1 MRWPSTQIRSFH
13 GALWLTGLVLS
24 GLLSARAERLPLK
37 AYTVADGL
45 PNNVINKIV
54 RDSRGFLWFCTEEG
68 LSRFDGYSF
77 RNYGVEQGL
86 PHAIVNDFLE
96 TSKGELWIAT
106 NAGLVFFNP
115 RGEATARV
123 VLANQTPG
131 RPPMFT
137 VLVPEDDD
145 RQARAITVLYE
156 DRGGT
161 IWCGTMK
168 HLYRLERHD
177 NRFKL
182 QFADLETGDG
192 QPTEVYVYDLLE
204 DRAGSLWIAA
214 SSGLFRRRPD
224 GRIEHYTK
232 RDGLPDDV
240 IHDLLEDHQ
249 GRLWAA
255 TRLGGFFRFVAD
267 DTRRSP
273 TVAEV
278 YNKQK
283 GLPTDWVFQLFETSD
298 HRFWIATNV
307 GVVAFF
313 PDGDEHGQ
321 RFRAY
326 TKRHGLS
333 FQEVTRLSE
342 DSGGNL
348 WLGTNTAGAMKLAHD
363 GFVTYDE
370 GDGVD
375 SVGVIF
381 ADRAGGVCFR
391 GYVLGDKHA
400 SIFDGG
406 KVDLLHSRG
415 ITYWQ
420 TLGRY
425 DGQQFTW
432 FVPNVLKGK
441 DFGWV
446 REGVTLQGRNG
457 EWWVAMHGQLY
468 HFPGADNFTD
478 LVKARPLAVYG
489 EESTQGVPQIFRIFE
504 DSQGRIWISSFASGS
519 NRLVRLER
527 GEHGKQTLTDL
538 TASANLPSLKADLAR
553 AFAEDRAGNIW
564 VGFNTG
570 LARYRAGAFTFFT
583 TKDGLLPGPINYI
596 YTDHAGRLWLAL
608 TRSGL
613 LRLDEPVSERPAFT
627 SYTTAEGLSSNNVEV
642 VTEDLSGNIY
652 AGTGRGLDRLDPAT
666 GRVRHYTTA
675 DGLASGS
682 FLDAFRDRNGVLWFG
697 THNGLSRF
705 VPGTHEPAP
714 SLPIL
719 IGGLR
724 VAGLQEPLSA
734 LGESDIRLPD
744 ISANQNQLQID
755 FAGLSFAPGDVLHYQ
770 YKLEGANLDWSAP
783 TEQRTVNFANLAPGH
798 YRFLVRAI
806 TSDGVNSS
814 APASV
819 TFTILPHIWQRW
831 WFYSLIALLLLATA
845 YLLYRYRL
853 RRVIELERVRT
864 RIASDLHD
872 DIGSNLS
879 PIAGLSEVLGQQA
892 RWSDSLIAERLSI
905 IANASR
911 QSVEAMGDIV
921 WAVNPKRD
929 NVIDLAHRMRR
940 FASDSL
946 TGRNIQF
953 HFDAPNPNQNTK
965 INAEVRREVFL
976 VFKEAVNNIAR
987 HSGCK
992 TVEASLKSERGT
1004 LTLRLQ
1010 DDGQGFNEAAS
1021 NHGQGLESMRRRA
1034 EKLGGRVEMIS
1045 QPGAGATVILTAPIG
1060 GRV

>member
-1 MRWPSTQIRSFH
+1 MTAGLRR
-13 GALWLTGLVLS
+13 ALRGLVLV
-24 GLLSARAERLPLK
+24 GTCLLAEFFASTPQISAQRLPLK
-37 AYTVADGL
+37 SYTVAEGL

-54 RDSRGFLWFCTEEG
+54 RDSRGFLWFCTGEG

-77 RNYGVEQGL
+77 SNYGVDQGL
-86 PHAIVNDFLE
+86 PHAVVNDFLE
-96 TSKGELWIAT
+96 TSKGELWVAT
-106 NAGLVFFNP
+106 NAGLVLFNP

-123 VLANQTPG
+123 VLASQKSVP
-131 RPPMFT
+131 PPMFT
-137 VLVPEDDD
+137 VVVPEDDD
-145 RQARAITVLYE
+145 RQARAVTVLYE
-156 DRGGT
+156 GRGGT

-168 HLYRLERHD
+168 HLYRLERQE

-182 QFADLETGDG
+182 LSVDMGTADGH
-192 QPTEVYVYDLLE
+192 PNEVFVYDLLE
-204 DRAGSLWIAA
+204 DPSGSLWVAA
-214 SSGLFRRRPD
+214 ANGLFRRRPD

-267 DTRRSP
+267 DTRGP
-273 TVAEV
+273 VVAEV

-313 PDGDEHGQ
+313 PEGDEHGQ
-321 RFRAY
+321 RFRVY

-333 FQEVTRLSE
+333 FQEVTALNE

-348 WLGTNTAGAMKLAHD
+348 WLGTNTAGAMKLARD
-363 GFVTYDE
+363 GFVTYGE
-370 GDGVD
+370 QDGVD
-375 SVGVIF
+375 SVGAIF

-406 KVDLLHSRG
+406 KVDLLHSG
-415 ITYWQ
+415 EITYWQ

-425 DGQQFTW
+425 DGQRFTW

-441 DFGWV
+441 YFGWV
-446 REGVTLQGRNG
+446 REGLTLQARNG

-468 HFPGADNFTD
+468 RFPAADNFTH

-489 EESTQGVPQIFRIFE
+489 EESTAAVPQIFRIFE
-504 DSQGRIWISSFASGS
+504 DSQGRIWISSFDSGS
-519 NRLVRLER
+519 NRLALWDR
-527 GEHGKQTLTDL
+527 GKQTLGDL
-538 TASANLPSLKADLAR
+538 TGTPNLPSLKDDLPR

-564 VGFNTG
+564 VGFSTG
-570 LARYRAGAFTFFT
+570 LARYRDGAFTFFT
-583 TKDGLLPGPINYI
+583 TKDGLPPGPINYI
-596 YTDHAGRLWLAL
+596 YTDRAGRLWLAL
-608 TRSGL
+608 SRSGL
-613 LRLDEPVSERPAFT
+613 LRVDNPATERPAFM
-627 SYTTAEGLSSNNVEV
+627 SYTTAEGLSSNSVEV
-642 VTEDLSGNIY
+642 ITEDLSGDIY

-666 GRVRHYTTA
+666 GRIWHYTTA

-682 FLDAFRDRNGVLWFG
+682 FLDALRDRNGVLWFG

-705 VPGTHEPAP
+705 VPGTHEPAAP
-714 SLPIL
+714 LPIL
-719 IGGLR
+719 ISGLR
-724 VAGLQEPLSA
+724 VAGLQRPLSA

-744 ISANQNQLQID
+744 LAADQNQLQID
-755 FAGLSFAPGDVLHYQ
+755 FFGLSFAPGDVLHYQ
-770 YKLEGANLDWSAP
+770 YKLEGANADWTAP
-783 TEQRTVNFANLAPGH
+783 TDHRTVNYASLAPGH
-798 YRFLVRAI
+798 YRFLVRAV
-806 TSDGVNSS
+806 TSDGIVSP
-814 APASV
+814 APAAVS
-819 TFTILPHIWQRW
+819 FTILPHIWQRW
-831 WFYSLIALLLLATA
+831 WFFSLIVVFVVAAA
-845 YLLYRYRL
+845 YTMYRYRL
-853 RRVIELERVRT
+853 RRMIDLERVRT

-879 PIAGLSEVLGQQA
+879 LIAGLSDMLGQQA
-892 RWSDSLIAERLSI
+892 RQSDSPIAERLSV

-929 NVIDLAHRMRR
+929 NVVDLAHRMRR
-940 FASDSL
+940 FASDRL
-946 TGRNIQF
+946 TASNIEF
-953 HFDAPNPNQNTK
+953 HFDAPGPNQNVK
-965 INAEVRREVFL
+965 IGAEVRREVFL
-976 VFKEAVNNIAR
+976 VFKEGINNIAR
-987 HSGCK
+987 HSGCRLA
-992 TVEASLKSERGT
+992 EASLRIEHGMIILKLG
-1004 LTLRLQ
+1004 
-1010 DDGQGFNEAAS
+1010 DDGRGFEGADAD
-1021 NHGQGLESMRRRA
+1021 HGHGLDSMRRRA
-1034 EKLGGRVEMIS
+1034 EKLDGRVEVIS
-1045 QPGAGATVILTAPIG
+1045 QPGVGTTVILTAPIS

>member
-1 MRWPSTQIRSFH
+1 MRCASRQIRSFH
-13 GALWLTGLVLS
+13 QALWLTGL
-24 GLLSARAERLPLK
+24 LLSAWLTAQGERLPLK

-54 RDSRGFLWFCTEEG
+54 RDSRGFLWFCTQEG

-77 RNYGVEQGL
+77 TNYGVDQGL
-86 PHAIVNDFLE
+86 PHAIINDFLE
-96 TSKGELWIAT
+96 TSKGELWVAT

-115 RGEATARV
+115 RSREETARV
-123 VLANQTPG
+123 VLANQKSGP
-131 RPPMFT
+131 PPMFT
-137 VLVPEDDD
+137 VVVPEDDD
-145 RQARAITVLYE
+145 RQARAVTVLYE

-182 QFADLETGDG
+182 LSVDMGTAGH
-192 QPTEVYVYDLLE
+192 PTEVFVYDLLE
-204 DRAGSLWIAA
+204 DRSGSLWVAA

-267 DTRRSP
+267 DTRGSP
-273 TVAEV
+273 LVAQV

-313 PDGDEHGQ
+313 PEGDEHGQ

-333 FQEVTRLSE
+333 FQEVTALNE

-348 WLGTNTAGAMKLAHD
+348 WLGTNTAGAMKLARD
-363 GFVTYDE
+363 GFVTYGE
-370 GDGVD
+370 QDGVD

-406 KVDLLHSRG
+406 KVDLLHSG
-415 ITYWQ
+415 EITYWQ

-425 DGQQFTW
+425 DGQRFTW

-441 DFGWV
+441 YFGWV
-446 REGVTLQGRNG
+446 REGVTLQARNG
-457 EWWVAMHGQLY
+457 EWWVAMHGKLY
-468 HFPGADNFTD
+468 RFPAADNFTH

-489 EESTQGVPQIFRIFE
+489 EESTLDVPQIFRIFE
-504 DSQGRIWISSFASGS
+504 DSQGRIWISSFDSGS
-519 NRLVRLER
+519 NRLVLWER
-527 GEHGKQTLTDL
+527 GNQTLGDL
-538 TASANLPSLKADLAR
+538 TGAANLPSLKDDLAR
-553 AFAEDRAGNIW
+553 SFAEDRAGNIW
-564 VGFNTG
+564 VGFSTG
-570 LARYRAGAFTFFT
+570 LARYRDGAFTFFT
-583 TKDGLLPGPINYI
+583 TKDGLPPGPINYI

-608 TRSGL
+608 SRSGL
-613 LRLDEPVSERPAFT
+613 LRVDDPTTERPAFT
-627 SYTTAEGLSSNNVEV
+627 SYTTAEGLSSNSVEV
-642 VTEDLSGNIY
+642 ITEDLSGDIY

-682 FLDAFRDRNGVLWFG
+682 FLDALRDRNGVLWFG

-705 VPGTHEPAP
+705 VPGTHEPAAP
-714 SLPIL
+714 VPIL
-719 IGGLR
+719 ISGLR
-724 VAGLQEPLSA
+724 VAGLQQPLSA
-734 LGESDIRLPD
+734 LGESSIRLPD
-744 ISANQNQLQID
+744 LAADQNQLQID
-755 FAGLSFAPGDVLHYQ
+755 FIGVSFAPGDVLRYQ
-770 YKLEGANLDWSAP
+770 YKLEGTKADWSAP
-783 TEQRTVNFANLAPGH
+783 TEQRTVTYANLAPGR
-798 YRFLVRAI
+798 YRFLVRAV
-806 TSDGVNSS
+806 TSEGIVSS
-814 APASV
+814 APAAV
-819 TFTILPHIWQRW
+819 AFTILPHIWRRW
-831 WFYSLIALLLLATA
+831 WFFSLIAVLVVASA
-845 YLLYRYRL
+845 YAMYRYRL
-853 RRVIELERVRT
+853 RRVLELERVRT

-879 PIAGLSEVLGQQA
+879 LVAGLSEMLGQAA
-892 RWSDSLIAERLSI
+892 RRDSPQMAERLSVM
-905 IANASR
+905 ADVSR
-911 QSVEAMGDIV
+911 RSVEAMSDIV

-929 NVIDLAHRMRR
+929 YLLDLAYRMRR

-946 TGRNIQF
+946 AARNIQF
-953 HFDAPNPNQNTK
+953 HFDAPKPDQNVK

-976 VFKEAVNNIAR
+976 VFKEGINNIAR
-987 HSGCK
+987 HSGCNTAK
-992 TVEASLKSERGT
+992 VTLKVERGNII
-1004 LTLRLQ
+1004 LELK
-1010 DDGQGFNEAAS
+1010 DDGMGFDQAKTDY
-1021 NHGQGLESMRRRA
+1021 GQGLESMRRRA
-1034 EKLGGRVEMIS
+1034 EKVGGRLDVIS
-1045 QPGAGATVILTAPIG
+1045 QPGAGTTVILEAPLARHG
-1060 GRV
+1060 